1 MKSMI
6 LFNPKLLF
14 IHFQFYYKNI
24 RRARSF
30 MDIGN
35 IPDFRPM
42 SRLFCQLNSFKSAVC
57 DKISRKYRH
66 LKAFIIVYKF
76 DFIIFKKYRTV
87 DVNCCVLQDQIPGL
101 SIHSPTGTSLK
112 VLRHF
117 DSNYR
122 ART

>member
-1 MKSMI
+1 
-6 LFNPKLLF
+6 
-14 IHFQFYYKNI
+14 
-24 RRARSF
+24 

-42 SRLFCQLNSFKSAVC
+42 SRLFCQLNSFKLAVC
-57 DKISRKYRH
+57 DKISRQYRN
-66 LKAFIIVYKF
+66 LKAFIIVYANVL
-76 DFIIFKKYRTV
+76 IIFKSKISIDYFFI
-87 DVNCCVLQDQIPGL
+87 QDQIPGL